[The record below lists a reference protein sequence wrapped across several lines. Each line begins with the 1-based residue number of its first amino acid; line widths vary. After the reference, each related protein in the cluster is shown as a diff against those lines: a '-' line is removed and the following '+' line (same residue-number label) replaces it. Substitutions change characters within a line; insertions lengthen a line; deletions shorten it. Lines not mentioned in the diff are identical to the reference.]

1 MILPSR
7 WTGSGCSADPALID
21 QAFRKAWLPYFCC
34 SVRGVA
40 DLEDFSAEVEEVWL
54 PALDP
59 VQLSP
64 LTGGMLHEVVDKTGL
79 QQGSW
84 MAGVGVASSMV
95 SHGLAS
101 ILRLVE
107 ADRVWPDG
115 FYRHDP
121 EGGW

>member
-1 MILPSR
+1 MASLLLQFSPR
-7 WTGSGCSADPALID
+7 
-21 QAFRKAWLPYFCC
+21 
-34 SVRGVA
+34 VA
-40 DLEDFSAEVEEVWL
+40 DLEDFSAKVEEVWL
-54 PALDP
+54 PALDL

-64 LTGGMLHEVVDKTGL
+64 VTEEMLHEVVDKTGL

-84 MAGVGVASSMV
+84 MAGVGVASSIV
-95 SHGLAS
+95 SHGLAG

-107 ADRVWPDG
+107 ADTVRPDG